1 MVEPGWREQKNTEFQ
16 RQRSKNESISTLA
29 RSKTVCNVSIPR
41 LQASFVERPNERH
54 AVMRTVGT
62 TYIDLGIDDVDE
74 TSKNDN
80 EVENVPSVA
89 KVVLQLIKIGVNN
102 GD

>member
-1 MVEPGWREQKNTEFQ
+1 MVEPGWRKEKNHLKKKKNST
-16 RQRSKNESISTLA
+16 RSVRSKI
-29 RSKTVCNVSIPR
+29 VCNAQTFDPSAANLVRTTEWVSR
-41 LQASFVERPNERH
+41 GDEEKCWNNY
-54 AVMRTVGT
+54 

-89 KVVLQLIKIGVNN
+89 KVVLQLIGRR
-102 GD
+102 

>member
-1 MVEPGWREQKNTEFQ
+1 
-16 RQRSKNESISTLA
+16 
-29 RSKTVCNVSIPR
+29 
-41 LQASFVERPNERH
+41 
-54 AVMRTVGT
+54 MRTVGT